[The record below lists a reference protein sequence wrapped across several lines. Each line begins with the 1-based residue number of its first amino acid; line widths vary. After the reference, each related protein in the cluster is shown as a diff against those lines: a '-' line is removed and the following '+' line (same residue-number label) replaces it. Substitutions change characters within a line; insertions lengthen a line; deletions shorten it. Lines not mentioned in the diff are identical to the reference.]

1 MNGNKSKLVN
11 WIFINE
17 EDEIK
22 YVNGDNQNGKGPKIF
37 FVCDM
42 NEDVKDA
49 LHIINHHHH
58 YKIIKQFIKTLKY
71 KKLQYGG
78 LCKREILFLPPFVR
92 RDVNGPGGERSR
104 LSHILRE
111 KW

>member
-1 MNGNKSKLVN
+1 MNEN
-11 WIFINE
+11 
-17 EDEIK
+17 DERN
-22 YVNGDNQNGKGPKIF
+22 YVNGDDPNGKGPKIF

-58 YKIIKQFIKTLKY
+58 NKIIKQFIKTLKY
-71 KKLQYGG
+71 KRLQYGG

-92 RDVNGPGGERSR
+92 RDLNGPVGARR
-104 LSHILRE
+104 LLSHSLRE
-111 KW
+111 KWQNREINGI

>member
-1 MNGNKSKLVN
+1 M
-11 WIFINE
+11 NE
-17 EDEIK
+17 EDEDN
-22 YVNGDNQNGKGPKIF
+22 YVNGHNQNGDGPKIF

-49 LHIINHHHH
+49 LHMARVAEEADPRNN
-58 YKIIKQFIKTLKY
+58 KIIKQFIKKLKY
-71 KKLQYGG
+71 KRLQYGG